1 MRSSLQLLKSKSSR
15 ESSIFSIDV
24 TLGVTSKAP
33 TLVVSSIMTVGATLG
48 SFLTCPTYFRVT
60 RIGNPSSSSLDEV
73 SAKSIISITDSS
85 HEENTIIGYEV
96 NNRIISRGFGILTS
110 QINDIKNVTV
120 FYHLKLKN
128 EKISEVS
135 TVSLQNSKRML
146 KSILVC
152 IFLLHN

>member
-48 SFLTCPTYFRVT
+48 SFLTCPTHFRVT

-85 HEENTIIGYEV
+85 HEENTIIGCEV

-110 QINDIKNVTV
+110 QINDMKNVTV
-120 FYHLKLKN
+120 FYHLKLKMKKYQRFPLFPYRIQN
-128 EKISEVS
+128 E
-135 TVSLQNSKRML
+135 
-146 KSILVC
+146 C
-152 IFLLHN
+152 